1 MPGVTSGWATNRPQQ
16 IARHRRGRLCG
27 HERHRNSSSIASHVD
42 SGLMNPVT
50 NLEKVARYL
59 RSIESGDF
67 AYIADLFSPD
77 AVLEQLPNRI
87 YPNGIKSGV
96 SRMAEA
102 FEKGRMLLS
111 SQSYEIKSCVAD
123 GDRLSVEVLW
133 TGTLAVAFGSLAAG
147 SQMRAH
153 SAMFFQFK
161 DGKIVS
167 QRNYDCFEPW

>member
-1 MPGVTSGWATNRPQQ
+1 M
-16 IARHRRGRLCG
+16 
-27 HERHRNSSSIASHVD
+27 
-42 SGLMNPVT
+42 MNPVT
-50 NLEKVARYL
+50 NLKRVERYL
-59 RSIESGDF
+59 KSIENGDF
-67 AYIADLFSPD
+67 AYIVDLFSPD

-87 YPNGIKSGV
+87 YPNGIRSGL

-102 FEKGRMLLS
+102 FEKGRKLLS
-111 SQSYEIKSCVAD
+111 SQSYEIKSCIVD
-123 GDRLSVEVLW
+123 GDKLSIEVLW
-133 TGTLAVAFGSLAAG
+133 TGTLALAFGNLAVG

>member
-1 MPGVTSGWATNRPQQ
+1 
-16 IARHRRGRLCG
+16 
-27 HERHRNSSSIASHVD
+27 
-42 SGLMNPVT
+42 MNPVT

-87 YPNGIKSGV
+87 YPNGIKSGI
-96 SRMAEA
+96 SRMAVA

-123 GDRLSVEVLW
+123 GDTLSVEVLW
-133 TGTLAVAFGSLAAG
+133 TGTLAAG

>member
-1 MPGVTSGWATNRPQQ
+1 M
-16 IARHRRGRLCG
+16 
-27 HERHRNSSSIASHVD
+27 NS
-42 SGLMNPVT
+42 VT

-59 RSIESGDF
+59 RSIENGDF
-67 AYIADLFSPD
+67 AYIAHLFSPD

-87 YPNGIKSGV
+87 YPNGINSGV
-96 SRMAEA
+96 ATMAEA
-102 FEKGRMLLS
+102 FEKGRKLMS
-111 SQSYEIKSCVAD
+111 SQSYELKSWVAD

-133 TGTLAVAFGSLAAG
+133 TGTLAVPFGSLAAG

-167 QRNYDCFEPW
+167 QRNYDCFEP

>member
-1 MPGVTSGWATNRPQQ
+1 MHALRTAGVESYFFGLRSSHRLSGSNPQNAVLSGLATTLPQQ

-42 SGLMNPVT
+42 SGLMNPIT

-67 AYIADLFSPD
+67 AYIEDLFSPD

-102 FEKGRMLLS
+102 FEKGR
-111 SQSYEIKSCVAD
+111 Q
-123 GDRLSVEVLW
+123 RLS
-133 TGTLAVAFGSLAAG
+133 GQS
-147 SQMRAH
+147 
-153 SAMFFQFK
+153 
-161 DGKIVS
+161 
-167 QRNYDCFEPW
+167 